1 MGTTSKAVAPKAGKL
16 LLIDGT
22 GDNSRQ
28 PHKPLTDAAVKNASS
43 VPGKPRKLY
52 DQRGLYLEISPSG
65 GKWWRWKY
73 RYMGKEK
80 RLSLGVYPEVS
91 LKVAR
96 ERCDDARKLLR
107 DSVDPGQDR
116 KVAKLKRAQAVEN
129 TFESVG
135 RAWYQKELSGWTS
148 KGHAERVLRLLERDV
163 YPHLGSRPIADIE
176 GPEVLAMLQRME
188 ARGVRETTRRARIYC
203 EKIFNHG
210 FALGK
215 VKHNPAAGLVDAL
228 QAPRQEHFPAITSSK
243 EFGELLRKIDA
254 YQGTFVVSCALR
266 LAPMFAVRPGELR
279 KAQWKDIDFENA
291 QWSFVASKTHPDHT
305 VPLSRQALEILR
317 ELHRV
322 TGTGNY
328 VFPGLRSAAR
338 PMSDNA
344 VLAALRNLGI
354 PADEMSGHGF
364 RASFR
369 TLGDEVL
376 GFRVDLLEHQLA
388 HTVKD
393 ANGTAYN
400 RTRFLPQRRK
410 MMQEWSDFLD
420 KLKNNS
426 ETE

>member
-1 MGTTSKAVAPKAGKL
+1 MGKTSETVAPSAGEL
-16 LLIDGT
+16 VENDGADSN
-22 GDNSRQ
+22 GRQ
-28 PHKPLTDAAVKNASS
+28 QHKPLTDTAVKNAAPLPDR
-43 VPGKPRKLY
+43 VRRLF

-91 LKVAR
+91 LKAAR
-96 ERCDDARKLLR
+96 ERCDDARRLLR
-107 DSVDPGQDR
+107 DGVDPGQDR
-116 KVAKLKRAQAVEN
+116 KVAKLKRAQAVED

-135 RAWYQKELSGWTS
+135 RAWYQKESSSWTS
-148 KGHAERVLRLLERDV
+148 KDHAGRVLRLLERDV
-163 YPHLGSRPIADIE
+163 YSHLGSRPIADIE

-188 ARGVRETTRRARIYC
+188 ARGVRDTTRRARMYC
-203 EKIFNHG
+203 EKIFAHG

-228 QAPRQEHFPAITSSK
+228 QAPTTEHFPAITSPK

-254 YQGTFVVSCALR
+254 YRGTFVVNCAMR
-266 LAPMFAVRPGELR
+266 LAPMLAVRPGELR
-279 KAQWKDIDFENA
+279 KAQWKDIDLGNA
-291 QWSFVASKTHPDHT
+291 QWSYVASKTHPDHI
-305 VPLSRQALEILR
+305 VPFSRQALKIVQ

-322 TGTGNY
+322 TGTGKY
-328 VFPGLRSAAR
+328 VFPSFRSAAR

-344 VLAALRNLGI
+344 VLAALRNMGV

-369 TLGDEVL
+369 TIGDEVL
-376 GFRVDLLEHQLA
+376 GIRVDLLEHQLA
-388 HTVKD
+388 HKVKD

-400 RTRFLPQRRK
+400 RTKFLPQRRK
-410 MMQEWSDFLD
+410 MMQEWSDYLD
-420 KLKNNS
+420 KLKSNS
-426 ETE
+426 GS